1 MDNADA
7 DFGFRATT
15 DVDLELQ
22 AQMRRSMSLLD
33 REVDGVLRRAGER
46 RAKARERG
54 GVLSRKAGGRAT
66 WSGTEKQ
73 RRRERVEWRNR
84 EEVVGVLGRGGVLGT
99 E

>member
-46 RAKARERG
+46 RAKAREGG

-66 WSGTEKQ
+66 WSGNEKQ

-84 EEVVGVLGRGGVLGT
+84 EEVVGVLDRGGVLVT

>member
-1 MDNADA
+1 LDNADTA
-7 DFGFRATT
+7 FGFRATT

-33 REVDGVLRRAGER
+33 REVDKVLKRAGER
-46 RAKARERG
+46 RAKAREGG

-66 WSGTEKQ
+66 WSGNEKQ

-84 EEVVGVLGRGGVLGT
+84 EEAVGVLVVDGVLV
-99 E
+99 EE